1 MDFWSLLQLRVTQK
15 DALLRCMA
23 LVRTVTLCIQK
34 CTGLNK
40 LTWKCSLFVLAI
52 QIQEGWSRALDV
64 NLLAS
69 GYDDPAN
76 RNGGSGIYGGRVG
89 RLTATMP
96 FTKTE
101 QLLISRVLKKANRV
115 SEDSADTTNRVSED
129 SADTTP
135 TNSTSTNFS
144 MEEIRPSSFKSDR
157 IFFSDYL
164 APYTTQLLETNKT
177 HTQICDRGLC
187 CEFDVDTED
196 VATDPETAVYRL
208 AVFNGIRPFFG
219 GRTGGIQVCAV
230 ISCNNASL
238 SSCGQAI
245 ITTKGLATFKSI
257 SMQMNSNRVN
267 SIHTAST
274 LLNTVLPLDSDSY
287 EFSSRNITD
296 ELKHVHLH
304 TTRSVHNLWTFG
316 IYTREYNLDGLP
328 FTVATEQTIN

>member
-1 MDFWSLLQLRVTQK
+1 MHSETYWTEQIDVKVF
-15 DALLRCMA
+15 
-23 LVRTVTLCIQK
+23 TVT
-34 CTGLNK
+34 
-40 LTWKCSLFVLAI
+40 AI
-52 QIQEGWSRALDV
+52 QVQEGWSRSLDV

-89 RLTATMP
+89 RMAATMP

-101 QLLISRVLKKANRV
+101 QLLMSRVLKK
-115 SEDSADTTNRVSED
+115 TNRVSED

-135 TNSTSTNFS
+135 RNSTSTTNFS
-144 MEEIRPSSFKSDR
+144 MEEIRPSNLKSER

-164 APYTTQLLETNKT
+164 APYTTQLLETNQT
-177 HTQICDRGLC
+177 YTQICDRGLC
-187 CEFDVDTED
+187 CEFHIDAED
-196 VATDPETAVYRL
+196 VTTGPETAVYRL

-238 SSCGQAI
+238 SSCGRSI
-245 ITTKGLATFKSI
+245 ITTKTLVTFKSI

-267 SIHTAST
+267 SIHTATT
-274 LLNTVLPLDSDSY
+274 LLSTVLPLDADSY
-287 EFSSRNITD
+287 ELSSRNITA
-296 ELKHVHLH
+296 ELTYVLLR
-304 TTRSVHNLWTFG
+304 TTRSVYNLWTFG
-316 IYTREYNLDGLP
+316 IYTREYDLDGIP

>member
-1 MDFWSLLQLRVTQK
+1 MGSWSSLQIRVTQK
-15 DALLRCMA
+15 DALLRCVA
-23 LVRTVTLCIQK
+23 LVVTVTLCIQK

-40 LTWKCSLFVLAI
+40 LTLNCSLFVIAI
-52 QIQEGWSRALDV
+52 QVQEGFSRSLDV

-89 RLTATMP
+89 RLAATMP

-101 QLLISRVLKKANRV
+101 QMLISRILKK
-115 SEDSADTTNRVSED
+115 TNRVSED

-135 TNSTSTNFS
+135 SNSNSTNFS
-144 MEEIRPSSFKSDR
+144 MEEIRPSNFKSDR
-157 IFFSDYL
+157 IFFSDFL
-164 APYTTQLLETNKT
+164 APYTTQLLETNQT

-187 CEFDVDTED
+187 CEFHIDTEE
-196 VATDPETAVYRL
+196 VTTGPETAVYRL

-238 SSCGQAI
+238 FSCGEAI
-245 ITTKGLATFKSI
+245 IATKGLATFKSI

-274 LLNTVLPLDSDSY
+274 LLNTVLPLDADSY
-287 EFSSRNITD
+287 ELSSRNITA
-296 ELKHVHLH
+296 ELTHVHLR

-316 IYTREYNLDGLP
+316 IYTREYDLDGLP
-328 FTVATEQTIN
+328 FTVATEQMIN

>member
-15 DALLRCMA
+15 HSLLSCMP
-23 LVRTVTLCIQK
+23 LVSTATLCIQK
-34 CTGLNK
+34 CTGLNELK
-40 LTWKCSLFVLAI
+40 LKCCLFVIAI
-52 QIQEGWSRALDV
+52 QIQEGWSRSLDV

-89 RLTATMP
+89 RLAAAMP

-101 QLLISRVLKKANRV
+101 QLLISQVLKK
-115 SEDSADTTNRVSED
+115 TNRVSED

-135 TNSTSTNFS
+135 RNSTSTNFS
-144 MEEIRPSSFKSDR
+144 TEEIKPSSFKSDR
-157 IFFSDYL
+157 VFFSDYL
-164 APYTTQLLETNKT
+164 APYTTRLLETNKT
-177 HTQICDRGLC
+177 HSQICDRGLC

-196 VATDPETAVYRL
+196 VTTDPETAVYRL

-257 SMQMNSNRVN
+257 SIQMNSNRVN
-267 SIHTAST
+267 SVHTATT
-274 LLNTVLPLDSDSY
+274 LLNTVLPLDADSY
-287 EFSSRNITD
+287 ELSSRNITA
-296 ELKHVHLH
+296 ELTHVHLH
-304 TTRSVHNLWTFG
+304 TNRSVHNLWTFG
-316 IYTREYNLDGLP
+316 IYTREYDLDGLP

>member
-1 MDFWSLLQLRVTQK
+1 MFVT
-15 DALLRCMA
+15 
-23 LVRTVTLCIQK
+23 
-34 CTGLNK
+34 
-40 LTWKCSLFVLAI
+40 AI
-52 QIQEGWSRALDV
+52 QIQEGWSRSLDV

-76 RNGGSGIYGGRVG
+76 RNGGSGIYGGRAG
-89 RLTATMP
+89 RLAATMP

-101 QLLISRVLKKANRV
+101 QLLISRVLKKTNGV
-115 SEDSADTTNRVSED
+115 SEDSADTTPTNGVSEDSADTTPTNGVSEDSADTTPTNGVSED

-135 TNSTSTNFS
+135 TNSTGTNFS
-144 MEEIRPSSFKSDR
+144 MEASGPSSFKSDR

-187 CEFDVDTED
+187 CEFDVDAED
-196 VATDPETAVYRL
+196 VAMDPETAVYRL

-230 ISCNNASL
+230 MSCNNASL

-245 ITTKGLATFKSI
+245 IRTKGLATFKSI
-257 SMQMNSNRVN
+257 SIQMNSNRVN
-267 SIHTAST
+267 SIHTATT

-287 EFSSRNITD
+287 ELSSRNITD
-296 ELKHVHLH
+296 HLTHVHLR